1 MLDRML
7 RRGGAQTRQDRSAPP
22 MLIVGLGNPGPR
34 YAGTRHNVGF
44 RCIDLLSER
53 SGVRLNDKRKHAVIG
68 QGVIAGRPVVL
79 AKPRTFVN
87 ASGLAV
93 QYAATRFGARPA
105 NILVVLDDMD
115 LPPGQMRLRASGG
128 SGGHNGLNSI
138 NAELGTTE
146 YPRLRIG
153 IGRPAGNAIAHV
165 LGPLSGEEE
174 SALSETLAQALELIE
189 VWVEHGVQRAMNL
202 FN

>member
-7 RRGGAQTRQDRSAPP
+7 RRGGAQTRHDRSAPP

-115 LPPGQMRLRASGG
+115 LPPGRMRLRASGG

-146 YPRLRIG
+146 YPSAADRH
-153 IGRPAGNAIAHV
+153 RPARR
-165 LGPLSGEEE
+165 
-174 SALSETLAQALELIE
+174 
-189 VWVEHGVQRAMNL
+189 QRHRARPRPSL
-202 FN
+202 QRGRVRA